1 MRIPEFAKKSIEVDD
16 ETGAVSGLL
25 TYANAKIPVPN
36 KFATT
41 AELNA
46 TRTVGLKQ
54 EFPTEFIVAGKLI
67 FPETLKRILREEEF
81 LKEFARRLARETSTQ
96 EGTLSLLFL
105 ILKGEAAVIE
115 SSDMRTILD
124 LQYFSDMDVI
134 TVQQSPGVSSK
145 DFLALYRFTER
156 WMENRGLDKPL
167 MPVLAP
173 ATSREEFEKALNVVL
188 KRGSKLI
195 GFDMKGGFYYHAL
208 RSLEEVKRKD
218 PELWV
223 HVFQVPPK
231 IRFARTLLP
240 CSEGMML
247 PLFGVDSYNR
257 WVVPPPPVPLTKDKI
272 NMFDSTNW
280 GVFKR
285 KEWNRQ
291 YGGKLN
297 CTCPMCNKHRLPAF
311 FLGEVL
317 TVLGRSKVHDHYAQR
332 EQLLELSRRVKRGS
346 VRTFVS
352 QKRYPRD
359 FLQQVNKS
367 EDEAS

>member
-1 MRIPEFAKKSIEVDD
+1 MPEFAKKSIEVDED
-16 ETGAVSGLL
+16 TGAVSGLL
-25 TYANAKIPVPN
+25 TYANAKVPVPN

-46 TRTVGLKQ
+46 TKVVGLKQ
-54 EFPTEFIVAGKLI
+54 EFPTEFLVAGKLI
-67 FPETLKRILREEEF
+67 FPETLKQILREEEF
-81 LKEFARRLARETSTQ
+81 LKEFARRLARETSAH
-96 EGTLSLLFL
+96 EEALSLLFL
-105 ILKGEAAVIE
+105 IFKGEAAVSE
-115 SSDMRTILD
+115 SSDLRTVLD
-124 LQYFSDMDVI
+124 LQYFADMDVI
-134 TVQQSPGVSSK
+134 TVQQSPDVSLN

-156 WMENRGLDKPL
+156 WMENRGLDKPV

-173 ATSREEFEKALNVVL
+173 STSREEFEKTLNSVL

-195 GFDMKGGFYYHAL
+195 GFDMKGGFYYQAL
-208 RSLEEVKRKD
+208 RTLEDAKGKD
-218 PELWV
+218 PELWL

-231 IRFARTLLP
+231 IRFARSLLP

-285 KEWNRQ
+285 KEWNKE
-291 YGGKLN
+291 YGVKLN
-297 CTCPMCNKHRLPAF
+297 CTCPMCNKHRLPTF

-332 EQLLELSRRVKRGS
+332 EQLLELSKRVKRGS
-346 VRTFVS
+346 VRSFVS

-359 FLQQVNKS
+359 FLQQVKKS
-367 EDEAS
+367 ENEGS